1 MEQIFI
7 ILFVVVLFILLTCN
21 KKEGMC
27 SCQSGTR
34 GLDYY
39 GTRKFMDWEE
49 TMRRKNKIKN

>member
-27 SCQSGTR
+27 SCQAR